1 MCPKTQDEM
10 THKSMTPYASAIG
23 SIMYVMLCTRPD
35 VSFSLRVMSI
45 YQLDPSEGYRVA
57 VKNILKYLRSTKD
70 VLLINGDDNLIVRCR
85 ILTTTES
92 KYIDGSYGSLRRGLD
107 KVIHLELRV
116 VPSIVDL
123 IT

>member
-10 THKSMTPYASAIG
+10 THMSMTPYASAIG

-45 YQLDPSEGYRVA
+45 YQLDPSEGYKVA

-92 KYIDGSYGSLRRGLD
+92 KYIDGSDGSLRRGLD